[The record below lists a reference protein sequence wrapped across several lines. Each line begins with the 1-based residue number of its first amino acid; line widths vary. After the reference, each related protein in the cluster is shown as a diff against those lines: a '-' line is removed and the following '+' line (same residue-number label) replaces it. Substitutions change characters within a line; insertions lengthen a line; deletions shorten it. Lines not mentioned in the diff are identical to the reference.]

1 VNAELSWHSSPQ
13 RLVPPEHEVDVWRAG
28 LDVTVSEL
36 RQLERTLSADERHRA
51 ERFRLG
57 RHRDRFVAAR
67 GLLRDVLGRYLGS
80 RPEHVSFSYGAYGKP
95 ALAPAVDHA
104 PLAFNLAHSGAV
116 ALVAV
121 TARGV
126 VGVDLERVRAG
137 VDCERIGAQFFS
149 ARENRTLRIL
159 PRLLRD
165 EAFFTCW
172 TRKEAYVKARGF
184 GLALPLDTFD
194 VSLAPG
200 STAKLLRAPG
210 SSDEARGWWLLDCS
224 PADGYVG
231 AVAGHGPAAVL
242 RRWQWNAKPT

>member
-1 VNAELSWHSSPQ
+1 VNPERSPRAFPQ
-13 RLVPPEHEVDVWRAG
+13 RLTPPEHEVDVWVAW

-36 RQLERTLSADERHRA
+36 RRLERTLTADERRRA

-57 RHRDRFVAAR
+57 RHRDRFVAGR

-80 RPEHVSFSYGAYGKP
+80 RPEHVSFSYGARGKP
-95 ALAPAVDHA
+95 ALAPAVDHT
-104 PLAFNLAHSGAV
+104 PLAFNLAHSGAL

-121 TARGV
+121 TANGA
-126 VGVDLERVRAG
+126 VGVDVERVRED

-149 ARENRTLRIL
+149 AHENRTLRSL
-159 PRLLRD
+159 PRSHRE

-172 TRKEAYVKARGF
+172 TRKEAYVKARGC
-184 GLALPLDTFD
+184 GLALPLDAFD

-200 STAKLLRAPG
+200 SVARLLRAPA

-231 AVAGHGPAAVL
+231 AVAGDGPAAAL
-242 RRWQWNAKPT
+242 RRWQWNAETT